1 MKGKKLFTLLSALDE
16 EEFSQLGR
24 AVHSPLMNTN
34 PRIAAL
40 YTYLQSSYP
49 GFDGPRLKSSVL
61 FSHLFPEEEYNDY
74 KLRRLLSGL
83 SRLTEKFLVY
93 REALYEEQ
101 EAPMLL
107 IRALGRRNLHA
118 LFKQRSEEVL
128 QSLESAPYRDLDYYR
143 QKVDVF
149 SNYYFH
155 PFTDKRSIEQ
165 GQLQE
170 LVNDMD
176 YRYALEMYRLGN
188 ELRNRERI
196 FSERYQLAGIDAMVS
211 QYADGKLAEN
221 AIFRTYRSLIRA
233 YQDEEN
239 PELFRELKRNFVSH
253 VDEMRQ
259 DDLNLLF
266 QQLMNYTIRRIN
278 QGDSSF
284 YREALGLYKM
294 GLQAGWLIDGGRISE
309 ATFSNIV
316 LASCE
321 EGEFGWARKFIGEYE
336 HFLDESARKD
346 TLAHCHGLWYYFQ
359 GRHDEAL
366 QILVSHRFSNP
377 FQPSSRMTAIRIIF
391 EQFFKDE
398 SYFNLLL
405 SQVKAFEKFLSRDSE
420 LAEGRKELHKNTLS
434 LIRRIAI
441 AANRREPL
449 EEIKEWALSE
459 IASGQAFILRNW
471 LRERMQ
477 QLTALPGK

>member
-1 MKGKKLFTLLSALDE
+1 MKGKKLFTLLSVLDE
-16 EEFSQLGR
+16 EEFGQLGR
-24 AVHSPLMNTN
+24 AVNSPLMNTN
-34 PRIAAL
+34 PRIIAL
-40 YTYLQSSYP
+40 YAYLQSYYP
-49 GFDGPRLKSSVL
+49 DFDGPGLESGIL
-61 FSHLFPEEEYNDY
+61 FSRTFPDEEYNDY

-93 REALYEEQ
+93 REALHEER
-101 EAPMLL
+101 EAPLLL
-107 IRALGRRNLHA
+107 IRALGRRNLHS
-118 LFKQRSEEVL
+118 LFQQRSEEIL
-128 QSLESAPYRDLDYYR
+128 RSLESASYRDLDYYR
-143 QKVDVF
+143 QKVEVF

-155 PFTDKRSIEQ
+155 PFTDKRSIDPA
-165 GQLQE
+165 QLQE
-170 LVNDMD
+170 LVYDMD

-196 FSERYQLAGIDAMVS
+196 FSEEYRLAGIDAMGS
-211 QYADGKLAEN
+211 QYADGKLSEN

-239 PELFRELKRNFVSH
+239 PELFRELKQNFVSH
-253 VDEMRQ
+253 VNEMRQ

-278 QGDSSF
+278 QGDNSY
-284 YREALGLYKM
+284 YREALSLYKM

-321 EGEFGWARKFIGEYE
+321 EGEFGWARTFIGKYE
-336 HFLDESARKD
+336 NFLDESARKD
-346 TLAHCHGLWYYFQ
+346 TLAHCYGLWYYFQ

-366 QILVSHRFSNP
+366 RILASHRFSTP

-398 SYFNLLL
+398 SYFGLLL

-441 AANRREPL
+441 AVNRREPP

-459 IASGQAFILRNW
+459 ITSGQAFILRNW

-477 QLTALPGK
+477 QLTALSRK